1 MLVTVWGQRL
11 KTALI
16 HLIPSSAILDFY
28 KVTFNFL
35 STLINSLFFF
45 IYLLFVDFQMDV
57 MRSLRNQEGHSL
69 CNGSRPPQPLNGRV
83 IRGYMG

>member
-1 MLVTVWGQRL
+1 MLVTLWGQRL

-16 HLIPSSAILDFY
+16 YLLPSSAILDFY
-28 KVTFNFL
+28 QVIFNFL

-57 MRSLRNQEGHSL
+57 MRSLRNQEGHPL

-83 IRGYMG
+83 VRGYMG